1 MMCIHQLQFLESKSL
16 TAVSNRSF
24 ALTRLRAVTVIDR
37 ALASPAHSWNL
48 GGGPRAHS
56 RAHELYR
63 PGGQVRF
70 TCPPFHNPEARSARP
85 VHESTAAFGLSRAL
99 RECRKDSACAQR
111 QQPDQSKKRQRA

>member
-70 TCPPFHNPEARSARP
+70 TCPPFITRKPVRLARS
-85 VHESTAAFGLSRAL
+85 T
-99 RECRKDSACAQR
+99 KAQR
-111 QQPDQSKKRQRA
+111 LSA